1 MAESTVFVV
10 DDDKGV
16 RRSLT
21 ALGRAHGLAVET
33 YASGEAFLAAYDPAR
48 PGCLILDV
56 RLAAGKNGL
65 DLQDELRRRGH
76 DLPIIVMTGYASVSA
91 SVRSFRGGAVDFL
104 EKPVVPRALLARIR
118 EALAVDQQRQERS
131 AVRRRLARLTS
142 REREVAGLLVK
153 GKRSKEIAAALRIS
167 PRTAEGHRRQV
178 LRKMEVGSTAELAT
192 AWLIQPPITPA
203 VPSQSST

>member
-21 ALGRAHGLAVET
+21 ALGRAHGLAVEA

-65 DLQDELRRRGH
+65 DLQTELRRRGH
-76 DLPIIVMTGYASVSA
+76 DLPIIVMTGYGSVSA
-91 SVRSFRGGAVDFL
+91 SVRAFRGGAVDFL
-104 EKPVVPRALLARIR
+104 EKPVVPRVLLSRIR
-118 EALAVDQQRQERS
+118 EALAADQRRQERS
-131 AVRRRLARLTS
+131 AARLRLARLTS
-142 REREVAGLLVK
+142 REKEVAGLLVK
-153 GKRSKEIAAALRIS
+153 GKRSKEVAVALGIS

-192 AWLIQPPITPA
+192 AWLTQQPPTVETP
-203 VPSQSST
+203 SRSST